1 MTTKII
7 GLIRHPMTL
16 FGIIL
21 LLLPFAVVLT
31 AGSVLLA
38 TEIACFAL
46 LAVAYNVLLG
56 YTGLLSFGHGLFFG
70 VGAYIAAL
78 LQLRLL
84 PDSMFVPLAVGA
96 LAAAALGLLVGALVL
111 RKSSGVY
118 FSLITLAF
126 GMGGFY
132 LVYRATDLTGGENGL
147 GDFGPTTIAGLDMA
161 NRANYYYLTA
171 AIVFIGVL
179 LMWRFT
185 RSPFGRVLRAIK
197 GNENRVRAL
206 GYSPYR
212 FKVVAFVVSAT
223 FTGLAGALYVYA
235 LAYTFPTLFH
245 ASFSGQVTAMTILGG
260 TGAFLGPALGS
271 FFFVYVRESLSSF
284 TDNWMLFFGLLFMA
298 FILFSPQGLSGL
310 AQRLWRRVFHRAG
323 TAHQVSSLSSQDSEP
338 NSSSEIA
345 TISANPA
352 VDRSATRRDRQDGPV
367 VLSASGVVKRFGG
380 FTAVD
385 RVDLQVHEGTVHGLI
400 GPNGAGKTTFF
411 NCLSG
416 TMPKTAGQV
425 LFGGE
430 DVSSLP
436 MHALVERGMARS
448 FQIVSVFKDLSVA
461 ENVEVAVQAAT
472 RHKQQVHTRA
482 DALPDITS
490 RAQELVDEWGLA
502 GKEHL
507 PAGVLSHGDQRLLD
521 IAMALASDPSMLL
534 LDEPFAGLPSSG
546 RDAVSNVIRRLNKEL
561 GMTILLIEHDIERL
575 MALADVVTV
584 LSGGQVLAA
593 GPPEQVRADPDVQLA
608 YMGEA
613 QVSEVDRV
621 DRTSAPA
628 LLEAVEVDAFYDKSQ
643 ALERVSLRVH
653 EGEVVCLLG
662 RNGAGK
668 TTTLM
673 SIMGAVPVRHGTI
686 TVAGA
691 DVTNAPPERVAR
703 AGVGL
708 VPQGRRVFGNLTVHE
723 NLKLAARE
731 APGGQGWTVARVY
744 ERFPMLQRLQGR
756 QAANLSGGERQM
768 LAMGRALVSN
778 TRLLLLDEPFEGL
791 AQIVVSDIVQVIRE
805 LRGELTILLVEQ
817 SFELALAL
825 ADRAYVMSNGQIVFE
840 GSPADLHNDKDLS
853 QRLMGV

>member
-1 MTTKII
+1 MTTKISAFV
-7 GLIRHPMTL
+7 RHPMML
-16 FGIIL
+16 FGIAL
-21 LLLPFAVVLT
+21 LLLPFAVVL
-31 AGSVLLA
+31 AGGSVLLA

-46 LAVAYNVLLG
+46 VAVAYNVLLG

-70 VGAYIAAL
+70 VGAYTAAL
-78 LQLRLL
+78 LQVRFL
-84 PDSMFVPLAVGA
+84 PDSMLVPIVVGA
-96 LAAAALGLLVGALVL
+96 LAAATLGLFVGGLVL

-118 FSLITLAF
+118 FALITLAF

-147 GDFGPTTIAGLDMA
+147 GGFGPVPIAGLDMA
-161 NRANYYYLTA
+161 DRANYYYLTA
-171 AIVFIGVL
+171 AVVFVGVV

-197 GNENRVRAL
+197 GNEERVRAL
-206 GYSPYR
+206 GYNAYR
-212 FKVVAFVVSAT
+212 YKVVAFLVSTA

-235 LAYTFPTLFH
+235 LAFTFPTLFH
-245 ASFSGQVTAMTILGG
+245 ASFSGQIAAMTILGG
-260 TGAFLGPALGS
+260 TGAFLGPALGG
-271 FFFVYVRESLSSF
+271 FFFVYVREILSSF
-284 TDNWMLFFGLLFMA
+284 TDNWMIFFGLLFMA
-298 FILFSPQGLSGL
+298 FILFSPQGLSGI
-310 AQRLWRRVFHRAG
+310 AQQIWQRFSRRAG
-323 TAHQVSSLSSQDSEP
+323 ASREVSTPPPRNIEPTQEVEVTPATTASIVRRGGPVTL
-338 NSSSEIA
+338 
-345 TISANPA
+345 
-352 VDRSATRRDRQDGPV
+352 SAT
-367 VLSASGVVKRFGG
+367 GVAKRFGG
-380 FTAVD
+380 FAAVD
-385 RVDLQVHEGTVHGLI
+385 GVDLEVHEGTVHGLI

-416 TMPKTAGQV
+416 TIPKTAGRV
-425 LFGGE
+425 MFGGE
-430 DVSSLP
+430 DVSSLST
-436 MHALVERGMARS
+436 HQLVERGMARS
-448 FQIVSVFKDLSVA
+448 FQIVSVFKDLTVA

-472 RHKQQVHTRA
+472 RHKQQVHT
-482 DALPDITS
+482 DATALTDITGH
-490 RAQELVDEWGLA
+490 AQELIDEWGLA
-502 GKEHL
+502 GQQHL
-507 PAGVLSHGDQRLLD
+507 PAGMLSHGDQRLLD
-521 IAMALASDPSMLL
+521 IAMALASGPSMLL

-546 RDAVSNVIRRLNKEL
+546 RDAVTHVIRRLNQER
-561 GMTILLIEHDIERL
+561 GMTILLIEHDIERV

-584 LSGGQVLAA
+584 LNNGQVLAV

-613 QVSEVDRV
+613 EVAEVDRV
-621 DRTSAPA
+621 DRTGAPT
-628 LLEAVEVDAFYDKSQ
+628 LLDVVEVDSFYDKSQ

-673 SIMGAVPVRHGTI
+673 TIMGTVPVRHGTI
-686 TVAGA
+686 TFAGE
-691 DVTNAPPERVAR
+691 DVTNAPPERIAR

-723 NLKLAARE
+723 NLALASRE
-731 APGGQGWTVARVY
+731 ASGERGWTIARVY
-744 ERFPMLQRLQGR
+744 ERFPMLQRLQSR

-768 LAMGRALVSN
+768 LAMARALVSN

-791 AQIVVSDIVQVIRE
+791 ARIVVSDIVEVIRE

-840 GSPADLHNDKDLS
+840 GSPTDLHTDKELS

>member
-1 MTTKII
+1 MTTKI
-7 GLIRHPMTL
+7 GVLARHPMTL
-16 FGIIL
+16 FGVVL

-31 AGSVLLA
+31 AGSLLLA
-38 TEIACFAL
+38 TEIICFAL
-46 LAVAYNVLLG
+46 VAVAYNVLLG

-70 VGAYIAAL
+70 VGAYTAAL
-78 LQLRLL
+78 LQLRFM
-84 PDSMFVPLAVGA
+84 PDSMLVPIAVGA
-96 LAAAALGLLVGALVL
+96 LAAAALGLVVGALVL

-147 GDFGPTTIAGLDMA
+147 GSFGPVTIAGIDMA
-161 NRANYYYLTA
+161 NRANYYFLTA
-171 AIVFIGVL
+171 AVVFVGVA

-197 GNENRVRAL
+197 GNEERVRAL
-206 GYSPYR
+206 GYNPYR
-212 FKVVAFVVSAT
+212 YKVVAFLVSTA

-235 LAYTFPTLFH
+235 LAFTFPTLFH
-245 ASFSGQVTAMTILGG
+245 ASFSGQITAMTILGG
-260 TGAFLGPALGS
+260 TGAFLGPALGG

-284 TDNWMLFFGLLFMA
+284 TDNWMIFFGLLFMA
-298 FILFSPQGLSGL
+298 FILFSPQGLSGI
-310 AQRLWRRVFHRAG
+310 AQRVWRRVFNRAG
-323 TAHQVSSLSSQDSEP
+323 PTREVSPPPSEDTELTP
-338 NSSSEIA
+338 GAEAAPA
-345 TISANPA
+345 TP
-352 VDRSATRRDRQDGPV
+352 VGGVRSGGPV
-367 VLSASGVVKRFGG
+367 ILSASGVVKRFGG
-380 FTAVD
+380 FAAVD
-385 RVDLQVHEGTVHGLI
+385 GVDLQVHEGTVHGLI

-416 TMPKTAGQV
+416 TIPKTAGHV
-425 LFGGE
+425 LFGSE
-430 DVSSLP
+430 DVSSLS
-436 MHALVERGMARS
+436 MHELTERGMARS
-448 FQIVSVFKDLSVA
+448 FQIVSVFKDLTVA

-472 RHKQQVHTRA
+472 RHKQQVHTHA
-482 DALPDITS
+482 AALPDIIG
-490 RAQELVDEWGLA
+490 RARELLDEWGLA

-507 PAGVLSHGDQRLLD
+507 AAGVLSHGDQRLLD
-521 IAMALASDPSMLL
+521 IAMALASGPSLLL

-546 RDAVSNVIRRLNKEL
+546 RDAVSHVIRRLNREL

-584 LSGGQVLAA
+584 LSSGKVLAG
-593 GPPEQVRADPDVQLA
+593 GPPQQVRADPEVQLA

-613 QVSEVDRV
+613 RVTEVNRV
-621 DRTSAPA
+621 DRTNAPV
-628 LLEAVEVDAFYDKSQ
+628 LLEAVEVDSFYEKSQ

-673 SIMGAVPVRHGTI
+673 SIMGTVAVRHGTI
-686 TVAGA
+686 TLAGE

-723 NLKLAARE
+723 NLKLASRE
-731 APGGQGWTVARVY
+731 SPGQPRWTVARVY

-768 LAMGRALVSN
+768 LAMARALVSN

-825 ADRAYVMSNGQIVFE
+825 ADRAYVMSSGQIVFE
-840 GSPADLHNDKDLS
+840 GSPADLQTDKDLS